1 MLNEITQHGKYL
13 HSPNES
19 MRALYRTAVGLYV
32 LWLIA
37 VLLFALGRYTPFPMF
52 DLVHSTVVSGA
63 VIATILGAGKLM
75 RDGYQRLAK

>member
-1 MLNEITQHGKYL
+1 MKSLNSGKYL